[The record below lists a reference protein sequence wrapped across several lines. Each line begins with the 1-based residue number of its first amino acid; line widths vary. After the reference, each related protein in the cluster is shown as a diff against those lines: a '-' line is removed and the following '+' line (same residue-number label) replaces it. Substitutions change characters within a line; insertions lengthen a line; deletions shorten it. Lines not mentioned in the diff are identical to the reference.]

1 MGSSAVTRQ
10 DPGRPPTGGRPGR
23 WFSEVGRRYAFEFCG
38 FVLAVVAFALVIPFF
53 FAGIG
58 TTIVWIGLPILVFAT
73 LLARG
78 FAHLE
83 RAMMR
88 GLLRT
93 GAPTP
98 RHKESYPGAGW
109 FSRMLTPLRDP
120 QSWLNM
126 AWVFVDFFLKV
137 VTFVISTVW
146 FTGALVT
153 IGGPIT
159 EIVLRLVLPD
169 GDYGGLGEL
178 LGFRGL
184 AAFTFDMVIEFLAGL
199 VFLLT
204 LSPVLRGLTG
214 LHRAVSHGMLCS
226 RWDAQQELERTRAS
240 RSAGRAAE
248 SEGLRR
254 LERDLHDGPQQRL
267 IRSSMDLARA
277 ERMMG
282 RDPERATALIAEIRG
297 QTNATLAELRQLS
310 RGIAPPL
317 LVDRGLAAALA
328 EIAGNST
335 IPASVGCPP
344 GRLPLHV
351 ETGIYYVAS
360 EALANANKH
369 SRATSISVTVALGS
383 RNATVRIADNGIG
396 GAQNLP
402 GHGLQGLTERV
413 ASLEGTL
420 RIASPAGEGTTVEA
434 VIPCES

>member
-1 MGSSAVTRQ
+1 MGSSPVT
-10 DPGRPPTGGRPGR
+10 R
-23 WFSEVGRRYAFEFCG
+23 WFSNVGRRYGYEFCG
-38 FVLAVVAFALVIPFF
+38 FILAVVAFVLVIPFF
-53 FAGIG
+53 FLGVG
-58 TTIVWIGLPILVFAT
+58 STIIWIGLPILVFAT

-78 FAHLE
+78 FAYLE

-88 GLLRT
+88 GMLRVD
-93 GAPTP
+93 APTP
-98 RHKESYPGAGW
+98 RRREPYDGAGW

-126 AWVFVDFFLKV
+126 AWVFVDFVLKV

-146 FTGALVT
+146 FVCSLVT
-153 IGGPIT
+153 IAGPVT

-169 GDYGGLGEL
+169 GDYSGLGEL
-178 LGFRGL
+178 LEFRGQ
-184 AAFTFDMVIEFLAGL
+184 AALVFDLVSEFLAGL
-199 VFLLT
+199 FFLLT

-214 LHRAVSHGMLCS
+214 LHRAISHGMLCS

-240 RSAGRAAE
+240 RSAGRVAE

-277 ERMMG
+277 ERLLG
-282 RDPERATALIAEIRG
+282 KEPERAAALIGEIRS

-317 LVDRGLAAALA
+317 LVDRGLEAALA

-335 IPASVGCPP
+335 IPTTVDCPP

-369 SRATSISVTVALGS
+369 SRAASITITVGLDR
-383 RNATVRIADNGIG
+383 RNATVRIVDDGIG
-396 GAQNLP
+396 GAQNLA
-402 GHGLQGLTERV
+402 GHGLQGLAERV

-420 RIASPAGEGTTVEA
+420 RIDSPAGEGTTVEA